1 MLRTEAGPADA
12 TVDQDLS
19 LRGLQPRAHP
29 RGQERS
35 CAARLQRGQPW
46 PRPRGVPTHGPSL
59 RLAKP
64 EVPVE
69 AGPACVG
76 VGRGAAA
83 GLPGNHHVHRLCL
96 RSGGR
101 RSPGARSRV
110 GCSLRQQ
117 EGSVSRTPRR
127 PQRGERCLPCP
138 AVRGGAQESSKQL
151 RAVSPQSVTVELRS
165 GAFLLGPSGH
175 RGQPVPSAWLT
186 VRVRPSLGP
195 AAPDGP
201 QWHVSHQQSLPC
213 WCSEYSST
221 AGGGPRHLK
230 PQLSCR
236 CSRALGGL
244 SAP

>member
-1 MLRTEAGPADA
+1 MVGALLSLPLAGTGHRMLRTETGPADA

-19 LRGLQPRAHP
+19 LQGLQPRAHP

-35 CAARLQRGQPW
+35 CAAHLQRGQP
-46 PRPRGVPTHGPSL
+46 RRGPGVSPAHGPSL

-64 EVPVE
+64 EVPGE

-96 RSGGR
+96 GSGGR
-101 RSPGARSRV
+101 RSPGARSQA

-138 AVRGGAQESSKQL
+138 AVRGGARESSKQL
-151 RAVSPQSVTVELRS
+151 RAVGPQSVMVELRS
-165 GAFLLGPSGH
+165 RAFLLSPSGH
-175 RGQPVPSAWLT
+175 
-186 VRVRPSLGP
+186 
-195 AAPDGP
+195 
-201 QWHVSHQQSLPC
+201 
-213 WCSEYSST
+213 
-221 AGGGPRHLK
+221 
-230 PQLSCR
+230 
-236 CSRALGGL
+236 
-244 SAP
+244 